1 MFESLGVDPTLE
13 LVYLALLKIPNA
25 GIAALAQETAL
36 TEDAVR
42 AAMDDLARLAL
53 LRPSLDTPG
62 MLRPV
67 SPAIGLESL
76 FARQRADLFA
86 RQRDLEGSRAE
97 LEVLVADYM
106 SQQPDS
112 QPDLTVELTGLDA
125 ARDYLE
131 QLAYRTRFEVLSMMP
146 DGPQTTENLEASEPL
161 DAILLARGVDIKS
174 LYLESVRN
182 DPASVSYARWMHER
196 GGQVRVAPV
205 LPLRMILI
213 DRETAVVPMDPAS
226 SSHGISVVRSPG
238 AVSAMQALWDRVWES
253 ASVFGGSQVS
263 DDQTLSDTERELL
276 RLLAQGNTDE
286 AAARKLG
293 VSSRTVGRIVSELT
307 DRLGA
312 RSRFQA
318 GVRAAERGWLAPRTP
333 AGEGPE
339 TTLEPTRPD
348 MPSEPHR

>member
-1 MFESLGVDPTLE
+1 VFESLGVDPTLE
-13 LVYLALLKIPNA
+13 LVYLAMLKVPNA

-36 TEDAVR
+36 TEEAVR
-42 AAMDDLARLAL
+42 AAMDGLARLAL
-53 LRPSLDTPG
+53 LRPSLDSPG
-62 MLRPV
+62 TLRPV

-106 SQQPDS
+106 SQQPDP
-112 QPDLTVELTGLDA
+112 QPDLTVEVTSLDA

-131 QLAYRTRFEVLSMMP
+131 QLTYRTKFEVLSMMP
-146 DGPQTTENLEASEPL
+146 DGPQTAENLKASKPL
-161 DAILLARGVDIKS
+161 DAFLLARGVDIKS

-196 GGQVRVAPV
+196 GGQVRLAPV

-213 DRETAVVPMDPAS
+213 DREIAVVPMDPERS
-226 SSHGISVVRSPG
+226 SRGISVVRSPG
-238 AVSAMQALWDRVWES
+238 AVSAMQALWDQMWER
-253 ASVFGGSQVS
+253 ASVLGGSHVP

-286 AAARKLG
+286 AVARKLG
-293 VSSRTVGRIVSELT
+293 VSSRTVGRIASKLA
-307 DRLGA
+307 DRLSA

-318 GVRAAERGWLAPRTP
+318 GVRAAERGWLTLRTQI
-333 AGEGPE
+333 GEDPE
-339 TTLEPTRPD
+339 PPL
-348 MPSEPHR
+348 